1 MQYSPNIITFKK
13 FVQENI
19 QKCYMKT
26 TYPLNTEKL
35 KIWVEAQS
43 DVDIKFFTK
52 IFCKYVTHISFQT
65 WYNKLF
71 NLAIDILDMINT
83 NNYTQVIIITVD
95 NFMKSNIWVAILL
108 YNLLNDKVT
117 DISSE
122 LEIEQHVTK
131 LLA

>member
-19 QKCYMKT
+19 QKCYMTT

-52 IFCKYVTHISFQT
+52 IFCKYVKHISFQT

-71 NLAIDILDMINT
+71 NLAMDILDIIDKEQ
-83 NNYTQVIIITVD
+83 YTQVIIITVN
-95 NFMKSNIWVAILL
+95 NFTRSNIWVAILL
-108 YNLLNDKVT
+108 YNFLNDKIT
-117 DISSE
+117 DI
-122 LEIEQHVTK
+122 IGDQVIKQHVEN
-131 LLA
+131 